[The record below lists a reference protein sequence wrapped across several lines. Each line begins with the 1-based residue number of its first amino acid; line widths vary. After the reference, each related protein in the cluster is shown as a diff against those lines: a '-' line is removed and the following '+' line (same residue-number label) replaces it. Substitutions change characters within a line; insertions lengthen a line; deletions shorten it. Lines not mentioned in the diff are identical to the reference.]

1 MITDIELVSQFS
13 SELGED
19 YASAKS
25 YVRDIPT
32 QALVFVRSFT
42 HKLAILIAEQHQLE
56 FSGPNLYDRIE
67 QLNQRRLLD
76 VTAIRTM
83 HKLRGDGNRGAH
95 PEKYHL
101 TQAQLVALAEK
112 SIKQILTLVVKLYPV
127 LRFAPVPAYQFVAFD
142 SIAGRDL
149 CYRAMMQNDHH
160 AQYLVAMSLKAQAL
174 MAQEQS
180 NVTAFDADTSRDLQT
195 THDEVQRLFAQ
206 AAYWFAQAAPFE
218 DVALYEHGVSLLHG
232 YAESGQVKQ
241 GELLIAQAAKAG
253 ITDAQ
258 ALLGYFYLVGSAE
271 FSVDVEQAKSL
282 LQQAADA
289 ENIEAMSN
297 LGVLYYQQHDHQQA
311 LLWMSK
317 AAESGYPQSQYH
329 LALLL
334 AEGENIDADKS
345 RFWMQEAAAQGQL
358 DAMLHCATEILHNDN
373 AQATE
378 LEQAERYLHDVIKYG
393 HNVTAMIELSVA
405 LADGMLN
412 RIDVVQSAY
421 LLQQA
426 KHYGNDIQRQV
437 IEPLWQSLLMQI
449 DSVIALNP
457 SAEELA
463 SLQQAKT
470 LLQ

>member
-13 SELGED
+13 VELGED

-42 HKLAILIAEQHQLE
+42 HKLAILIAEQHHLE
-56 FSGPNLYDRIE
+56 FNSPNLYDRIE

-101 TQAQLVALAEK
+101 TQTQLVTLAEK
-112 SIKQILTLVVKLYPV
+112 SIKQILNLVAKLYPV
-127 LRFAPVPAYQFVAFD
+127 LHCTAVPVYQFVAFD
-142 SIAGRDL
+142 SLAGRDL

-174 MAQEQS
+174 MAQEQAS
-180 NVTAFDADTSRDLQT
+180 ATTFDINTASALQT
-195 THDEVQRLFAQ
+195 AQDEVQRLFAQ

-218 DVALYEHGVSLLHG
+218 DAALYEHGVSLLHG
-232 YAESGQVKQ
+232 YAQSDQVKQ

-258 ALLGYFYLVGSAE
+258 ALLGYFYLVGSTV
-271 FSVDVEQAKSL
+271 FTVDVEQAKAL
-282 LQQAADA
+282 LQQAAEA

-297 LGVLYYQQHDHQQA
+297 LGVLYYQQNDYQQA
-311 LLWMSK
+311 LAWMSK

-334 AEGENIDADKS
+334 AEGVNAEADQS
-345 RFWMQEAAAQGQL
+345 RLWMQEAASQGQL
-358 DAMLHCATEILHNDN
+358 DAMLHCATDILHNDN

-378 LEQAERYLHDVIKYG
+378 LELAERYLHDVIKYG

-426 KHYGNDIQRQV
+426 KHYGDDIQQQV

-470 LLQ
+470 YLQ